1 MPARLVDATRELQDP
16 KTPFARVQK
25 LLRKVPDEVP
35 SEVAAEA
42 ALKLRDP
49 HSWWGFARNVR
60 QLPERVIEV
69 IVERLRQEPESR
81 LSIYL
86 LSALHESTA
95 LERDWARAIEGL
107 LDLNTTYS
115 WGSKQRKAKIA
126 GLAKGP
132 LLPAIQAAASR
143 GEGPTLDMLAVLAA
157 DGSEASV
164 DALMPHFQAAASS
177 QSNLLD
183 HLERLKTHAAKTE
196 PIRLMFESVE
206 QLLGKRND
214 ESPALAFARSI
225 GFDVDTFSVH
235 WSLWS
240 EELNRKQGGVP
251 EYQSHAEIDST
262 SANWFHVS
270 VTHVPNS
277 LADHR
282 TTSFGSKDAHTID
295 QLGLG
300 RCSPEELP
308 GWFARAAKKLKVHW
322 SVTLWNSNLRGA
334 KRERALAWMRGDDPS
349 AQVKEP
355 KAATRPRRAGSR

>member
-1 MPARLVDATRELQDP
+1 MPARLADVARELKDP
-16 KTPFARVQK
+16 NTPFDRVQK
-25 LLRKVPDEVP
+25 LLRKLPDEVP
-35 SEVAAEA
+35 SEIAADVALE
-42 ALKLRDP
+42 LRDE
-49 HSWWGFARNVR
+49 HSWWGFARNV
-60 QLPERVIEV
+60 QHLPQRVIEV
-69 IVERLRQEPESR
+69 IVDRLRDEPDSR

-86 LSALHESTA
+86 LSALHESTS
-95 LERDWARAIEGL
+95 LERDWARAIDGL
-107 LDLNTTYS
+107 LDLNTTYG

-157 DGSEASV
+157 DGSEGSV
-164 DALMPHFQAAASS
+164 DALMPHFHAAASS
-177 QSNLLD
+177 QSDLLN

-196 PIRLMFESVE
+196 PIRLMFESIE
-206 QLLGKRND
+206 RLLGKRND

-240 EELNRKQGGVP
+240 EELNREHGGVP
-251 EYQSHAEIDST
+251 VYQSHAEIDST
-262 SANWFHVS
+262 SADWFQVS

-282 TTSFGSKDAHTID
+282 MTSFGSKGAHHID

-300 RCSPEELP
+300 TCTPEELP
-308 GWFARAAKKLKVHW
+308 AWFARAAKKLKVHW
-322 SVTLWNSNLRGA
+322 SVTLWHSNLRGA
-334 KRERALAWMRGDDPS
+334 KRERALAWMRGDEPS

-355 KAATRPRRAGSR
+355 KARTRRGRAGSR

>member
-1 MPARLVDATRELQDP
+1 MPARLADAARELQDP

-25 LLRKVPDEVP
+25 LLREVPDDVPAEV
-35 SEVAAEA
+35 VAEA

-49 HSWWGFARNVR
+49 HAWWGFARNVQ
-60 QLPERVIEV
+60 QLPERVIRV
-69 IVERLRQEPESR
+69 MIDRLRDEPESR
-81 LSIYL
+81 LSIFL
-86 LSALHESTA
+86 LSTMHDSTA
-95 LERDWARAIEGL
+95 LERDWSRAIEGL
-107 LDLNTTYS
+107 LDLNTSYG

-164 DALMPHFQAAASS
+164 DALMPHFHAAASS
-177 QSNLLD
+177 QSRMLD
-183 HLERLKTHAAKTE
+183 QLERLKTHAAKTE
-196 PIRLMFESVE
+196 PLRLMFESVE
-206 QLLGKRND
+206 RLLGQRND

-225 GFDVDTFSVH
+225 GFEVDAFSVH

-240 EELNRKQGGVP
+240 EQLNRGGVP
-251 EYQSHAEIDST
+251 VYQSHAEVDST
-262 SANWFHVS
+262 SAIWFHVS
-270 VTHVPNS
+270 VTHVPDS

-300 RCSPEELP
+300 RCSPEALP
-308 GWFARAAKKLKVHW
+308 VWFARAAKKLKVHW
-322 SVTLWNSNLRGA
+322 SVTLWHSNLRGA
-334 KRERALAWMRGDDPS
+334 NRERALAWMRGDEPS

-355 KAATRPRRAGSR
+355 KARTRRRRAGSR